1 MKKYIGCILFVAL
14 GCMALCARTQT
25 QTAGLPQQS
34 QQSQSAM
41 DSIAVSLRVKTLE
54 GRKADLT
61 QKIAEA
67 EAQRNIQVAGASAAT
82 LEALNDRQDSLCLAL
97 RSQLVNVELEL
108 GELKPD
114 AASAS
119 ALQQLLNST
128 NATSNNK

>member
-34 QQSQSAM
+34 QSAM

-54 GRKADLT
+54 GCKADLT

-67 EAQRNIQVAGASAAT
+67 EAQRNTQVAGASAAT

-97 RSQLVNVELEL
+97 RSQLVDVELEL

-128 NATSNNK
+128 NATSNNNK